1 MTEAVF
7 RMNVGVHLVRRAEL
21 RRRLPSG
28 DWTRGACSF
37 LLFRGGGGGGGGG
50 EEAEEWRMP

>member
-1 MTEAVF
+1 MEAVF
-7 RMNVGVHLVRRAEL
+7 RMNVGVHLVRLAEL

-37 LLFRGGGGGGGGG
+37 LLFRDGGGGG
-50 EEAEEWRMP
+50 EEAKEAEDQVRMP

>member
-1 MTEAVF
+1 MTEALF
-7 RMNVGVHLVRRAEL
+7 RINVGVHLVRCAEL

-37 LLFRGGGGGGGGG
+37 LLFRGGGG
-50 EEAEEWRMP
+50 EEAEAWAED

>member
-1 MTEAVF
+1 MEAVF
-7 RMNVGVHLVRRAEL
+7 RMNVGVHLVRLAEL

-37 LLFRGGGGGGGGG
+37 LLFRDGGGGG
-50 EEAEEWRMP
+50 EEAKEAED